1 MDRNN
6 RPRGREKNVTS
17 GSGNVFKRGQGLGTG
32 PVGASDGYAGKN
44 ASQGNQYSSYNP
56 ERETGTPRRTRAGGS
71 SSLMRVVI
79 ILGIMA
85 LVGGGGGL
93 SGLFGG
99 SAGTGT
105 GNIQQQTTP
114 PSQSQGTGN
123 QTQTQNVTDTGAGQ
137 LDTEVAKDARAK
149 RTEILGGGKDTA
161 TIMVYMCGTDLES
174 RSGMATNDLR
184 EMMEADF
191 GDNINLLVY
200 TGGCNSWRN
209 NAVSSRT
216 NQIWQ
221 VKDNDLNCLEND
233 LGAKPMTDA
242 ATLSSFI
249 QYCAENF
256 PANRNQLIFWDHGGG
271 SVSGYGYDEKFKS
284 SGGMSLAGIQK
295 ALKDGGITFDYV
307 GFDTCLMATVENA
320 LMLDEFADYMIAS
333 EETEPGIGWYYTNW
347 LTQFGRNTSMSTPE
361 LGKLIID
368 EFTRACNVN
377 CRGQKTTLSITDL
390 AELSATVPD
399 RLSAFSKSISGLI
412 QDKEY
417 KTVSDARYQTR
428 EFAQSSRIDQVD
440 LVHLAQNMGTEE
452 GRALADALNGAVKYN
467 RCSANMSNAYGL
479 SIYFPYQRAG
489 YVDSAV
495 NTYSQI
501 GMDSDYANAIREF
514 AALETSGQVV
524 AGGTGSPV
532 PSLLGTLMEQGGG
545 TGLSS
550 ADMIGSLLTSFMG
563 GGDFSAISG
572 LTGANTEFLFGRSMP
587 DDELADYLA
596 EYQFDRSNLAFR
608 SNGQGG
614 FEISMPEEQWD
625 LIHSVDLQMF
635 YDDGTGYIDLGWD
648 NVYEFDDEGDLQA
661 PEETTWLA
669 INGQTVAYYHL
680 DTTED
685 GDSYQITGRVPALLN
700 GEYVNLILVFDNET
714 PGGYVAGVISDYK
727 EGETDTVAKMTLP
740 PEAGDTLDFI
750 CDYYSYDGT
759 YEESYML
766 GEQMTVTDDGLTVS
780 DTVLSDG
787 SAVMSFRFTD
797 LYHTEYWTESLSR

>member
-17 GSGNVFKRGQGLGTG
+17 GSGNIFKRGQGLGTG

-56 ERETGTPRRTRAGGS
+56 ERETETPRRTRAGGS

-99 SAGTGT
+99 GAGTGT
-105 GNIQQQTTP
+105 GTGGFQQQTAP
-114 PSQSQGTGN
+114 PSQNPVQ
-123 QTQTQNVTDTGAGQ
+123 QQQQPAADAGAGQ
-137 LDTEVAKDARAK
+137 LDTEVAKEARAK

-184 EMMEADF
+184 EMLEADF

-221 VKDNDLNCLEND
+221 VKDNDLNCLEED

-249 QYCAENF
+249 QYCAKNF

-284 SGGMSLAGIQK
+284 SGGMTLAGIQK
-295 ALKDGGITFDYV
+295 ALKDGGVTFDYV

-399 RLSAFSKSISGLI
+399 KLSAFSKSISGLI

-440 LVHLAQNMGTEE
+440 LVHLARNMGTEE

-467 RCSANMSNAYGL
+467 RCSSNMSNAFGL

-572 LTGANTEFLFGRSMP
+572 LTGSNTEFLFGRSMP
-587 DDELADYLA
+587 DEELADYLA
-596 EYQFDRSNLAFR
+596 EYQFDRSYLAFQ
-608 SNGQGG
+608 SNGAGG
-614 FEISMPEEQWD
+614 YEISMPEEQWD

-648 NVYEFDDEGDLQA
+648 NAYEFDDDGDLQA

-680 DTTED
+680 DTTEE

-727 EGETDTVAKMTLP
+727 EGETDTVAKMSLP
-740 PEAGDTLDFI
+740 PETGDTLDFI
-750 CDYYSYDGT
+750 CDYYSYDGA

-766 GEQMTVTDDGLTVS
+766 GEQLTVTDDGLTVS